1 MALPIMDPEAMIRA
15 LSSIASRKVDSTFG
29 EVTRGITRTLE
40 STTDRITRR
49 ITESEKES
57 RIESERNRN
66 PDQAGEA
73 KDVLDRFYRDRDGFL
88 ESIDENIGN
97 LVELLGGEV
106 KRRRFH
112 DQDVNR
118 TESEGP
124 DLPNPLEEEIPRL
137 GFHDLLP
144 LGLGA
149 AIASSVASYIP
160 VALAALVSTG
170 TIAAV
175 GAGILGGKINF
186 DIGAEIGKL
195 LGSEDGLSSA
205 ILAVFTGVDGSILSS
220 AGTVGTYAAAGAV
233 IGSVVPVFGTFAG
246 LIVGAVVGGIMTV
259 ITNLV
264 GFDRLSMG
272 FDRIIDHF
280 NSTIEL
286 FFDKDEARI
295 LGRIEE
301 TQRGA
306 DNMVERLDELNA
318 KRIELLVELET
329 AQVNGD
335 QREIDLIRSRLED
348 VTRQIERTNENREE
362 LLRQNRLLQAEYDQ
376 EQRTIMEAIDDVS
389 LYIVQLP
396 VRLIDRAWQLITG
409 SGDPVLGLTVED
421 YNTRAF
427 EFVSSLKDKFIGYID
442 RFVDWVKDIEFPEID
457 FSVIMDKI
465 KAIPDLIYDALVG
478 MVENIVQDFQD
489 AVASKSPRL
498 AAAMFGTETD
508 PTQAFLDQA
517 TGGSAGLVPTMNLM
531 ETTLKNE
538 SIKRLSAIPSS
549 TPNINSATITNN
561 STNVV
566 TRPMEPVS
574 RDRDELFL
582 YLDGVSR

>member
-396 VRLIDRAWQLITG
+396 VRLTDRAWQLITG